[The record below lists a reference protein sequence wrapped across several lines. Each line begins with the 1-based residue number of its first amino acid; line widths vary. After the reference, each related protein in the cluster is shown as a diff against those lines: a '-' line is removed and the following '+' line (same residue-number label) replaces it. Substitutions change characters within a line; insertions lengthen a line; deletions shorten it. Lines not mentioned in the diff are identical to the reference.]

1 MKSIVAPRRPGE
13 SDEEYRERVNKARRR
28 RGIAQLP
35 LPIGNDVD
43 LKMKVVGDDDATKE
57 VNLVPDAYAGGVQA
71 LEMVLT
77 AKCWKALLDT
87 FGYESGFFLLDGE
100 IYMKPRGDGES
111 QKVKIL
117 AALDTD

>member
-43 LKMKVVGDDDATKE
+43 LKMKVVGDDDTTKE
-57 VNLVPDAYAGGVQA
+57 VTLVPDKYAGGVQL
-71 LEMVLT
+71 LE
-77 AKCWKALLDT
+77 KLLVARCYEAMLKE
-87 FGYESGFFLLDGE
+87 FGYGSGFFVLDGE
-100 IYMKPRGDGES
+100 VYVKPDGDGES
-111 QKVKIL
+111 QKIKIL